1 MGGCI
6 ATFNEGQIKAPCAFT
21 HRYRDA
27 VVVVDLRDGDSL
39 PAVCGEVDLR
49 VVAEKMGLDPPT
61 RLYTGLRRRGR
72 SGNGSGIK

>member
-1 MGGCI
+1 MHSDVQRG
-6 ATFNEGQIKAPCAFT
+6 ANQSSCAFT

-49 VVAEKMGLDPPT
+49 VFPEKMGLDPTT